1 MCNVNYPKFPGRIS
15 SKNVHHKDKTVQCDL
30 FEFVFILHVIILIIQ
45 ITNIIK
51 ISMNPGI
58 A

>member
-1 MCNVNYPKFPGRIS
+1 MCNVNYPKFPGRIC
-15 SKNVHHKDKTVQCDL
+15 SKNVHNKDKTVQCDL
-30 FEFVFILHVIILIIQ
+30 CEFVFILHVIILIIQ

-51 ISMNPGI
+51 TAMNPGI